1 MRRFVKA
8 QNIYFNGGNKVIAE
22 FFPLQN
28 LQVVPVPRESVGKF
42 YNGDAYIIYS
52 STAYGQAGGPSVQA

>member
-8 QNIYFNGGNKVIAE
+8 QNIYFNGGDK

>member
-1 MRRFVKA
+1 MRRFVKV
-8 QNIYFNGGNKVIAE
+8 QNIYLNGDDK